1 MQLSFWEK
9 SQWFDNIDVVVLGSG
24 IVGLHAA
31 YFIKKKNPKLNVLI
45 IERGF
50 LPYGASTRNAGFAC
64 IGSTSE
70 ILNDLEKESEDK
82 VFQRVEKRYKGL
94 LGLRELLGDKNIEYE
109 HNFGFEIFT
118 ETDSQSFRECESKLE
133 YLNTQLKSITRD
145 NTYTIKNEHI
155 ANFGLSNVENLIQ
168 NKFEGQLDT
177 GKMMFVLSEKVRQ
190 SGVNFLNGLEVK
202 QIYNESSGVI
212 LMTSEGFKIKT
223 GKVIICTNG
232 FVKEFLSDLS
242 ITPGRAQVMITN
254 EINNLKL
261 CGSFHYQSGFY
272 YFRNVGR
279 RVLIGGGRNL
289 DFQGETT
296 TSFGV
301 TEQIQSA
308 IEKLLKE
315 IILQGVEY
323 KIEQRWSGIMGLG
336 ESKSPIIQEV
346 KPNIYCAV
354 RLGGMGVAL
363 GYLVGKEVA
372 DLVNLNYQ

>member
-45 IERGF
+45 IERSF

-64 IGSTSE
+64 IGSASE

-109 HNFGFEIFT
+109 HSFGFEIFT
-118 ETDSQSFRECESKLE
+118 ETDSQSFQECESKLE

-155 ANFGLSNVENLIQ
+155 AHFGLSNVKNLIQ
-168 NKFEGQLDT
+168 NKCEGQLDT
-177 GKMMFVLSEKVRQ
+177 GKMMFALSEKVRQ
-190 SGVNFLNGLEVK
+190 SGVNILNGLAIK
-202 QIYNESSGVI
+202 QIHNESSGVTLI
-212 LMTSEGFKIKT
+212 TSAGFQIKT
-223 GKVIICTNG
+223 GKVVICTNG
-232 FVKEFLSDLS
+232 FAKEFLPDLS
-242 ITPGRAQVMITN
+242 IAPGRAQVLITN

-301 TEQIQSA
+301 TEQIQLA

-372 DLVNLNYQ
+372 GLVNLNYQ